1 MIAHDL
7 KTFGVYWESRLD
19 EQICNEVIEF
29 TELSN
34 SVLEIWIRHLY
45 EEMDNGSG
53 VIRIQFGCIA
63 KLQPSQASYPNR
75 CSYIS
80 DLLDKIQ
87 IAQIIV
93 FPYNPGGHWVLVT
106 IGMVRRKSYYLDP
119 LGDNLDDELKQMV
132 NDGITMHQVKSNKKK
147 AVQWVSVKCPKQPG
161 TFECG
166 YYVMKYI
173 QDIVRDLCILENN
186 FKGCNEYTMDDL
198 SQLRDQWA
206 MYVAK
211 LLVAYNNEVGKVKG
225 KAKVKE

>member
-34 SVLEIWIRHLY
+34 SVLEIWIKHLY

-53 VIRIQFGCIA
+53 VIPIQFGCIT
-63 KLQPSQASYPNR
+63 KLHPSQASYPNR

-93 FPYNPGGHWVLVT
+93 FPYNPGGHWVLVA
-106 IGMVRRKSYYLDP
+106 IDMVRRKIYYLDP
-119 LGDNLDDELKQMV
+119 LGDNPNDELKQMV

-147 AVQWVSVKCPKQPG
+147 VVQWVFVKCPKQAG

-173 QDIVRDLCILENN
+173 QDIVCDLCILENN

-211 LLVAYNNEVGKVKG
+211 LLVAYNNEVAKVKG
-225 KAKVKE
+225 KAKIKE